1 MATRKVQTGLR
12 LEETLYEKVVLL
24 SQREGRSL
32 NNMTEYII
40 RSWIENYEQ
49 DHGQLIQPIEGQ
61 LSVQDL

>member
-1 MATRKVQTGLR
+1 MATAKIQTGLR
-12 LEETLYEKVVLL
+12 LEESLYDKVLML
-24 SQREGRSL
+24 AKREGRSL